1 MNNKQLLQN
10 LIKNMLLAIP
20 VGIGIGMI
28 EALFGNILNAI
39 LKFRV
44 PYHMF
49 LTPLLPLGGL
59 LITWI
64 YYHYSKLSLK
74 GMTLVFEAGQQKRDT
89 IPLIL
94 IPIVMLSTWITHIC
108 GGSAG
113 REGVAVQ
120 IGATFSNFVS
130 RKFHLPEKGHTM
142 LITGMAA
149 GFAGLFQTPLTAVF
163 FAMEV
168 LISGYMDYEAILPA
182 FIGAGSACLTS
193 HYLGIN
199 KFEMKIDASI
209 NIYDLKTL
217 AILVLLGIIF
227 GIAGRLFAYTLENAK
242 ALFAE
247 KIENPFIRIA
257 ACSIPLAVIMFVT
270 AGRYSG
276 LGSNL
281 VSAAFTNGT
290 VYPWDWLMKLLLTV
304 LTLGIGFQGGEV
316 TPLFTIGTTLGY
328 IVGSLLGISPVLT
341 AALGYSAV
349 FGSGT
354 NTIIAPMLIGME
366 IFGTANMPAF
376 VIVCAIAYAIN
387 GNTSIY
393 AAQQN
398 AAILKKAM

>member
-1 MNNKQLLQN
+1 
-10 LIKNMLLAIP
+10 MLLAVP
-20 VGIGIGMI
+20 VGIGVGVI
-28 EALFGNILNAI
+28 EALFGVVLNNII
-39 LKFRV
+39 SFRT
-44 PYHMF
+44 PYYLY

-59 LITWI
+59 LVTWV
-64 YYHYSKLSLK
+64 YYHYSRLSLK
-74 GMTLVFEAGQQKRDT
+74 GMTLVFEAGQKKRES
-89 IPLIL
+89 IPLVL
-94 IPIVMLSTWITHIC
+94 IPIVMFSTWITHLC

-130 RKFHLPEKGHTM
+130 RKFHLPENGHTM
-142 LITGMAA
+142 LVTGMAA

-168 LISGYMDYEAILPA
+168 LVSGFMDYEALLPA
-182 FIGAGSACLTS
+182 FIGAGSACITS
-193 HYLGIN
+193 NYLGIK
-199 KFEMKIDASI
+199 KFEVGVGSTIDISD
-209 NIYDLKTL
+209 YKTL
-217 AILVLLGIIF
+217 ALLVILGVIF
-227 GIAGRLFAYTLENAK
+227 GLAGRLFAFTLEHAK
-242 ALFAE
+242 VIFAE

-257 ACSIPLAVIMFVT
+257 ACSVPLAILMIVFQ
-270 AGRYSG
+270 GRYSG

-281 VSAAFTNGT
+281 VALAFTNGNI
-290 VYPWDWLMKLLLTV
+290 YAWDWLLKLLLTV

-328 IVGSLLGISPVLT
+328 VAGTALGIPPVLA

-354 NTIIAPMLIGME
+354 NTLIAPMLIGME
-366 IFGTANMPAF
+366 VFGTSNMPAF
-376 VIVCAIAYAIN
+376 VIVCAIAYAVN

-398 AAILKKAM
+398 AANLKRISEHSGI